1 METTFESIMAKRR
14 EEHEAKMREI
24 QLKEAELQKQENML
38 KAEFKAGNRALNQ
51 LCNHPTAK
59 SIANHRKQ
67 NAYNIKRYI
76 GGKLSEW
83 ECPYLNCAD
92 AQVGFE
98 IQEDKLV
105 YHIEVPF
112 KHSAYEDQL
121 DLF

>member
-1 METTFESIMAKRR
+1 METTYQDIIAQKRAAYEAKRD
-14 EEHEAKMREI
+14 
-24 QLKEAELQKQENML
+24 ELQKQLIEL
-38 KAEFKAGNRALNQ
+38 KERFDDERRTINN
-51 LCNHPTAK
+51 LCNHPTKK